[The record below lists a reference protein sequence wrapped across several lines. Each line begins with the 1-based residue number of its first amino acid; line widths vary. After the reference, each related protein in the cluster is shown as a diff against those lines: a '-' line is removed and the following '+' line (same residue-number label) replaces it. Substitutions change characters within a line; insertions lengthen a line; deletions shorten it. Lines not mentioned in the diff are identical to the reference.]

1 MTDDPQN
8 TVVVLTALETECT
21 AVRDLLKDVRLQS
34 HPAGTLFEIGAP
46 RGGIGQVALAVV
58 GAGNSSA
65 AALAERA
72 IAMFDPLAVLFVGIA
87 GALHD
92 DLDIGTIVVATKVY
106 GYHGGTDS
114 DAGFA
119 ARPESWNAD
128 HALEQLARVISRG
141 EWFRPAKDATA
152 TPAVRFR
159 PIAAGEVV
167 LNSRKTPLA
176 EQLRQNYE
184 DAAAIEMESAGT
196 AKAAHFN
203 RSPFLAIRSISD
215 KADGR
220 KYDTDGLGMQSVA
233 AHNAATFAVEVA
245 TRLLAA
251 KSDSTRPDRD
261 IAAVSTAEPFL
272 LEPFPLDAP
281 ETPRS
286 GDDVSLSVLLRG
298 AARVVPFIGR
308 TTERSRLSAWR
319 DTSDRL
325 AVMLVFG
332 RGGQGKTRLAAQF
345 AQDTAAAGWTVVNAR
360 HESEPQPHPPVARA
374 HRNDTEILRDIEIL
388 IVVDYAERWPR
399 PHLERLLQS
408 RPVRD
413 ARRVRVLLLARPAGY
428 WWKAL
433 ANPLLKLGATVSEIQ
448 LGSLAD
454 TVAERRIV
462 FAAARDRFADL
473 LGSTD
478 VIRLQPPGSLADPD
492 YELVLTLH
500 MAALV
505 AVDAHRRNASTP
517 KRPSGLSAYLVQ
529 REYDHWQ
536 TLADNGRISTPTPTM
551 ARLVALATLTQSL
564 PHPDAVDLLSTVGL
578 AGNAADAQSM
588 LDDHLLCYPAES
600 GPDRVLT
607 PLLPDRLGEDFLA
620 ELLPARTNG
629 SAYGD
634 AWLATVPKR
643 LLTKAESA
651 YQSAVL
657 SVLIETGERWN
668 HVRND
673 YLVPILEQRPEIVLT
688 AGGAALV
695 SLANYADPQLLT
707 TLTRVLPDRHIELDG
722 GIAALTRRLTD
733 YALAKTTDE
742 AKKADLIERLADRL
756 SNAGLYAD
764 AASASSDGIAIRRR
778 LAEADPAKHEPLL
791 VYALGNLGIDLW
803 HVGQSEAALTA
814 MDDAVT
820 ISRRLAAA
828 EPDAYTEDLAA
839 ALTNLAGSLIDLR
852 RYPDALAP
860 AEEAVTHF
868 RQLRKR
874 NPGLAHELGS
884 ALRNLAI
891 ILNYHRVRRQDGLDA
906 AREAVD
912 IYRELATNRP
922 EIHSVELAE
931 SLGTLGKILSD
942 PDHPEA
948 GLPDLQESATIFRQL
963 TTHNLAAHGDSLI
976 RTLDTIA
983 TRLWQ
988 AHQHEQAIKAGEE
1001 AIDIGRRIAENNHTN
1016 NHALG
1021 IALNN
1026 HAARLLELSRTDEA
1040 AAIADEAIAVW
1051 QQQAAH
1057 TPDRVG
1063 KRLDRAIAIRH
1074 DAAAESSFPDGR

>member
-1 MTDDPQN
+1 M
-8 TVVVLTALETECT
+8 TALETEYA
-21 AVRDLLKDVRLQS
+21 AVRRLLKDVRLQP
-34 HPAGTLFEIGAP
+34 HPAGTLFEVGAP
-46 RGGIGQVALAVV
+46 RGGIGRVALAVV

-92 DLDIGTIVVATKVY
+92 DLDIGTVVVATKVY

-128 HALEQLARVISRG
+128 HALEQLAHVISRG

-176 EQLRQNYE
+176 EQLRKTYE

-196 AKAAHFN
+196 AKTAHLN

-220 KYDTDGLGMQSVA
+220 KYDTDDLGMQSVA
-233 AHNAATFAVEVA
+233 ARNAAIFAVEVA

-251 KSDSTRPDRD
+251 KSDSTRPDGD
-261 IAAVSTAEPFL
+261 ITAVSTAEPFL

-360 HESEPQPHPPVARA
+360 HESEPQPVARVA
-374 HRNDTEILRDIEIL
+374 HRQDAEILHDTEIL

-399 PHLERLLQS
+399 PHLERLLRS

-448 LGSLAD
+448 LGPLAD

-505 AVDAHRRNASTP
+505 AVDAHRRNTSTP
-517 KRPSGLSAYLVQ
+517 NRPSGLSAYLVQ

-564 PHPDAVDLLSTVGL
+564 PHPEAVDLLGTVGL

-634 AWLATVPKR
+634 AWLATIPNR
-643 LLTKAESA
+643 LLTKAESGPA
-651 YQSAVL
+651 YRSAVL
-657 SVLIETGERWN
+657 SVLIETGERWD

-707 TLTRVLPDRHIELDG
+707 TLTRVLPDRHVELDG

-733 YALAKTTDE
+733 YALAKTADE

-756 SNAGLYAD
+756 SNAGLYSE
-764 AASASSDGIAIRRR
+764 AASASNDGIAIRRR
-778 LAEADPAKHEPLL
+778 LAEADPATHEPLL

-814 MDDAVT
+814 MNDAVT
-820 ISRRLAAA
+820 ISRRLATA

-839 ALTNLAGSLIDLR
+839 ALTNLAGSLIALQ
-852 RYPDALAP
+852 RYPDALDP
-860 AEEAVTHF
+860 AEDAVTHF
-868 RQLRKR
+868 RQLRER

-891 ILNYHRVRRQDGLDA
+891 ILNYHRDRRQDALDK
-906 AREAVD
+906 AREAVN

-922 EIHSVELAE
+922 EIHTVELAE

-942 PDHPEA
+942 PAHPEA
-948 GLPDLQESATIFRQL
+948 GLPDLQESARIFRQL
-963 TTHNLAAHGDSLI
+963 TTHNPAAHGDSLI
-976 RTLDTIA
+976 RTLGTIA

-988 AHQHEQAIKAGEE
+988 AQQHEQAIKTGEE
-1001 AIDIGRRIAENNHTN
+1001 AINIGRQIAENNHTN
-1016 NHALG
+1016 NLALG
-1021 IALNN
+1021 VVLNN
-1026 HAARLLELSRTDEA
+1026 HAARLLELSRTEEA
-1040 AAIADEAIAVW
+1040 VAVADEAIIVW
-1051 QQQAAH
+1051 QQQAVH
-1057 TPDRVG
+1057 TPDRDDKG
-1063 KRLDRAIAIRH
+1063 LDRAIAIRH
-1074 DAAAESSFPDGR
+1074 DAATKPPLPE